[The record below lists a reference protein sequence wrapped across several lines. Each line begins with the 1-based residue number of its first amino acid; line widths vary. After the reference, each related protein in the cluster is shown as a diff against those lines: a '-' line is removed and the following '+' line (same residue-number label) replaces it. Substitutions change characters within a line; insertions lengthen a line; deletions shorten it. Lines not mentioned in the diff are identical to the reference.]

1 MATHFDH
8 VLRSQLTDR
17 RQRLESAV
25 ESFPGHSYL
34 TSLLSEVDSALSR
47 MDDGSYGL
55 CEACREPIED
65 DRLMADP
72 LVRLCLDHLTEF
84 QQRALQQDLE
94 LTARIQSALLPR
106 SGLVQGGWRS
116 AFHYEPAGP

>member
-116 AFHYEPAGP
+116 AFHYEPGDL